1 MLRPW
6 PQPTAVWPRYCR
18 NSINGRLPRSSPR
31 NPGIT
36 ITLRGRWVS
45 GSLRSSGVAI
55 FRNIASVSARGASL
69 KASSKLGGFTLKQ
82 HAWAWA
88 WVWCWWP
95 FLIWLPLL
103 SQWNLLRL
111 TIHQNCLAS
120 TVDRS
125 LDLASSRGNW
135 LR

>member
-6 PQPTAVWPRYCR
+6 PQPTAVWPRCRR

-36 ITLRGRWVS
+36 ITLCGLWVG

-69 KASSKLGGFTLKQ
+69 KASSKLGGFTLKRRGC
-82 HAWAWA
+82 AWA
-88 WVWCWWP
+88 WCWWP
-95 FLIWLPLL
+95 FLTWLPLL

-111 TIHQNCLAS
+111 TIHQNFLAN

-125 LDLASSRGNW
+125 LDPASSCGNW